1 MAPLVDRTFWR
12 GRTVLVTGHT
22 GFKGA
27 WLSLWL
33 QALGARVVGLARG
46 VPSSPSLYEL
56 ARVAGSLAEE
66 SADVRD
72 LAAVAAAFARHE
84 PEVVIHLAAQPLV
97 RRSFVDPRGT
107 YETNVMGTVNVL
119 EAVRATP
126 SVRVI
131 VNVTSDKC
139 YENPSRAGRPGGA
152 ETGPAPRPFAETDP
166 MGGHDPY
173 SSSKACAELVVSA
186 YLRSFF
192 EPAPDGPRLA
202 SGRAGNVIGG
212 GDWGEDRLIPDIM
225 RGAIA
230 GHPIAVRNPA
240 AVRPWQHVLNPLSGY
255 LRLAEALYDA
265 AELQG
270 GWNFGP
276 AFDDARPVR
285 WIADRVGELW
295 PDEIRWQ
302 LDDGPHPHEAHFLSL
317 DSSKAREGLGWAP
330 TWGLDDALASVV
342 AWYLALRNGEDMR
355 AVTLGQIEGFEAA
368 SRRNDANTHAAT
380 SDEAVPSSSY
390 GSIGNVGP
398 AQHRAAQ
405 GDSAAPR

>member
-1 MAPLVDRTFWR
+1 MAPLVDPTFWR

-56 ARVAGSLAEE
+56 ARVGAGVVEE

-72 LAAVAAAFARHE
+72 LAAVSAAFARHE
-84 PEVVIHLAAQPLV
+84 PEVVVHLAAQPLV
-97 RRSFVDPRGT
+97 RRSFLEPRAT

-126 SVRVI
+126 SVRAI

-139 YENPSRAGRPGGA
+139 YENPWGAGRRGRVDGDA
-152 ETGPAPRPFAETDP
+152 VPRPFVETDA

-173 SSSKACAELVVSA
+173 SSSKACAELVVTA

-202 SGRAGNVIGG
+202 SARAGNVIGG
-212 GDWGEDRLIPDIM
+212 GDWGEDRLIPDVM

-230 GHPIAVRNPA
+230 GRPIAVRNPE

-255 LRLAEALYDA
+255 LRLAEALHDA
-265 AELQG
+265 PELQG

-276 AFDDARPVR
+276 AHDDARPVR
-285 WIADRVGELW
+285 WIADRLSELW
-295 PDEIRWQ
+295 PDEIRWE
-302 LDDGPHPHEAHFLSL
+302 LDEGPHPHEAHFLSL
-317 DSSKAREGLGWAP
+317 DSTKARARLGWAP
-330 TWGLDDALASVV
+330 TWALDEALASIV

-355 AVTLGQIEGFEAA
+355 TVTLRQIEQFEAGA
-368 SRRNDANTHAAT
+368 R
-380 SDEAVPSSSY
+380 
-390 GSIGNVGP
+390 
-398 AQHRAAQ
+398 RAAD
-405 GDSAAPR
+405 GVRPASADQALRSS